1 MTKSKIDDLKELLAA
16 EYNGMEVPYKFEKV
30 EKQPKKCLKTG

>member
-1 MTKSKIDDLKELLAA
+1 MKIGRSRDNCSYTDR
-16 EYNGMEVPYKFEKV
+16 MEVPYKFEKI